1 MHDISWPT
9 GTYLSGLVRGPLGF
23 AKCMWPRIIK
33 LSFFA
38 MLKQLGTVWAR
49 ISLGLASQDNASTGN
64 ALWDNTSLQLEVR
77 DCTNSAWVRTLILP
91 WQLVPFLLCASLHFV
106 FPTTKFRSHPQLS
119 HLVASKMRLG
129 KLVAGKSCNPD
140 ATAPLYK
147 WINLHIEPSY
157 PSSCYILHK
166 NVKMSKKARHFSEL
180 G

>member
-1 MHDISWPT
+1 
-9 GTYLSGLVRGPLGF
+9 
-23 AKCMWPRIIK
+23 MWPRIIK

-91 WQLVPFLLCASLHFV
+91 WQLVPFLLCASLHFI

-129 KLVAGKSCNPD
+129 KLVAEKSCNPD
-140 ATAPLYK
+140 ATVPLYT

-157 PSSCYILHK
+157 PSSCYILHT